1 MDDGFDGRARFLCE
15 DAESSGVAESL
26 SHSALHLVRMESRPS
41 TVLQAA
47 ILEPHNSLNSVLG
60 HTASREVTES
70 KSWLGDEA
78 GDSYV
83 ELLLSE
89 ESGEDG
95 KWEEDSEVLGDEI
108 GESL

>member
-1 MDDGFDGRARFLCE
+1 
-15 DAESSGVAESL
+15 
-26 SHSALHLVRMESRPS
+26 
-41 TVLQAA
+41 
-47 ILEPHNSLNSVLG
+47 
-60 HTASREVTES
+60 
-70 KSWLGDEA
+70 
-78 GDSYV
+78 V